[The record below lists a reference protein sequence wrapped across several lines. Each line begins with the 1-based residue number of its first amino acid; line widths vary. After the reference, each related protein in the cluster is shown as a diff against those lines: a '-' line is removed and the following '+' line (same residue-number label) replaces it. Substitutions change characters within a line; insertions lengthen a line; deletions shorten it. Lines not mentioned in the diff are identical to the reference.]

1 MVARMDESA
10 EEPPAG
16 GVGGTAEEAGPETVL
31 EAPNTRSPAE
41 LAERFA
47 GYARAARGT
56 ALQAKGKSDPYGE
69 RLANNRAEVYDKASN
84 TVLRLPLDRA
94 ATEMM
99 EQAGRTHVRTA
110 PLMDFDNTGV
120 QYICAR
126 AWQYCALEIDPNLKQ
141 QAPQWE

>member
-56 ALQAKGKSDPYGE
+56 ALQAKGKS
-69 RLANNRAEVYDKASN
+69 DKASN